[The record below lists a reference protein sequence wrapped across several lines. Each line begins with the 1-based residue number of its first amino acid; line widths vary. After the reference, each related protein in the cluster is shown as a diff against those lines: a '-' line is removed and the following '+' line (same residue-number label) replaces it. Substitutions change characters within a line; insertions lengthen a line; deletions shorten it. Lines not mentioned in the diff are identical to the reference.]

1 MRPSTALSQQ
11 ENFEVP
17 PVTRVVADGIKTV
30 HLSINGE
37 DFTVDY
43 LDYDDSVSSDTFRM
57 TIQ

>member
-1 MRPSTALSQQ
+1 MRPSTALSYQ

-17 PVTRVVADGIKTV
+17 PVRVVADGIKTV

>member
-1 MRPSTALSQQ
+1 M
-11 ENFEVP
+11 P
-17 PVTRVVADGIKTV
+17 PVPRVVADGIKTV